1 MPARTSDKSFIVIVS
16 GPPCTGKSTLAERLA
31 GDLGLP
37 FFSKD
42 RIKEPLFDALGW
54 SDRAWSRRLG
64 AAALDILFM
73 LAETELTAHRSFLLE
88 GNFRPA
94 QANAQFRRLMDK
106 YRFDAFQVECYAET
120 GVLLSRFRDR
130 AASGLRHP
138 GHGDY
143 VVYPEVVDD
152 LHNGAYGRLEAA
164 GTFFLLDTTDFTR
177 LDYARLLENI
187 QSTIKGG

>member
-1 MPARTSDKSFIVIVS
+1 MQTPTMDKNFMVIVS

-31 GDLGLP
+31 GDLDLP

-54 SDRAWSRRLG
+54 SDRAWSRKLG
-64 AAALDILFM
+64 AAAMDILFM
-73 LAETELTAHRSFLLE
+73 LAETELTAHRSFLFE

-94 QANAQFRRLMDK
+94 QANARFRSLKDK
-106 YRFDAFQVECYAET
+106 YSFDAFQVECYAET
-120 GVLLSRFRDR
+120 EVLLSRFRDR

-138 GHGDY
+138 GHADY

-152 LHNGAYGRLEAA
+152 LQNGVYGRLDISD
-164 GTFFLLDTTDFTR
+164 TFLPLDTTDLAR
-177 LDYARLLENI
+177 LDYARLLKNI
-187 QSTIKGG
+187 QSTLNGR